1 MKYTRDGQD
10 SFKKRRNG
18 SVYQGRDDSS
28 FKISKFDEN
37 NPSSRQSSPSKKDRA
52 SVKDKKFQQCPP
64 INFAGIKQIDDRAPL
79 KKSGTIGYL
88 ADLLGRAK
96 ILKYNNQ
103 RISDESSKVK
113 LNRRKVLNDDEL

>member
-1 MKYTRDGQD
+1 MKYTRDSD

-18 SVYQGRDDSS
+18 SFQRGRDDSS
-28 FKISKFDEN
+28 FKVAKFDEN
-37 NPSSRQSSPSKKDRA
+37 NASSRQNSPSKKERA
-52 SVKDKKFQQCPP
+52 SFKVKKVQQCPP

-79 KKSGTIGYL
+79 KKSGTFGYL

-96 ILKYNNQ
+96 ILKYNNE
-103 RISDESSKVK
+103 RISDETSKVK